1 MKMKIH
7 RSALLFLI
15 TTVHLPSFA
24 QSLDV
29 APVIVAPANQ
39 PPDEPRLLD
48 TVVVSG
54 SLPAPKLWEATK
66 GEKVLV
72 IMGTVSPTPRSMEWD
87 STTVAGKIGRA
98 QIVLGP
104 PGVSV
109 TADVG
114 IVGGLMLYSSYK
126 RTKQLPAGK
135 SLRDVLSPKLY
146 ARWSE
151 AKARYLPND
160 DDVESL
166 RPVHAAQALFDA
178 AVSQIGLTNDDR
190 VDPAIQ
196 KLAKVKGIPYRKTWY
211 SIVLK
216 DPKKTMK
223 QLSSAAV
230 DDGTCMEQ
238 TLDRLQTDVRLLVT
252 RANAWAE
259 GDVAR
264 LREMPFNDQKKACI
278 AAVAQNDAARSLGIT
293 DPEAAALDRWM
304 KIASESLDTNNVVFA
319 QIPLWRLEGPQGALE
334 SLRADG
340 YQVTAPE

>member
-1 MKMKIH
+1 MMKIQ
-7 RSALLFLI
+7 RTALLLVA
-15 TTVHLPSFA
+15 TTLPLCSFA
-24 QSLDV
+24 QSPSV
-29 APVIVAPANQ
+29 SAATVAPAIQ
-39 PPDEPRLLD
+39 LPDEPRLLD

-54 SLPAPKLWEATK
+54 SLPAPKLWEVTM
-66 GEKVLV
+66 GEKVLL
-72 IMGTVSPTPRSMEWD
+72 IMGTVSPTPRSMAWD
-87 STTVAGKIGRA
+87 SGTVAGKIA
-98 QIVLGP
+98 QAQEVLGP
-104 PGVSV
+104 PGVLV

-126 RTKQLPAGK
+126 KTKQLPDGK
-135 SLRDVLSPKLY
+135 TLRDVLSPALY
-146 ARWSE
+146 AQWSE

-178 AVSQIGLTNDDR
+178 AVRQIGLTNDDR

-196 KLAKVKGIPYRKTWY
+196 TLAKVNGIPYRKTLY

-230 DDGTCMEQ
+230 DDGTCMKQ
-238 TLDRLQTDVRLLVT
+238 TLERLQTDVRLLVT

-264 LREMPFNDQKKACI
+264 LREMPFNDQKKACL
-278 AAVAQNDAARSLGIT
+278 AAVAQNDAARSLGIN
-293 DPEAAALDRWM
+293 DPEAAALERWM
-304 KIASESLDTNNVVFA
+304 RIARESLVTHDVVFA
-319 QIPLWRLEGPQGALE
+319 QVPLWRLEGPQGALAA
-334 SLRADG
+334 LRADG
-340 YQVTAPE
+340 YQVKAPE